1 MKYRERKEFYS
12 LRKFKGV
19 GLASA
24 LVGLAFLSPSVLA
37 DEVTT
42 QPSTA
47 ISTSSEV
54 SGIESSQPTEV
65 EDLVSNLEVSKPIET
80 VSDSKHT
87 EQSVSNTSVVESVTS
102 DLSVTSKEVTD
113 VMTKDTST
121 TSESKPSEVPSE
133 DSLKPKVRSKRSTE
147 SDSTSAESPFVS
159 EKAKEVTKEL
169 SDTLVM
175 DKEDT
180 ASTSAT
186 LFKVAEGVTP
196 IEDEKKY
203 NKRLAEAFDDFPEL
217 VRSQVNSL
225 TFVREPN
232 GSFGF
237 TYSKSGNVNIN
248 MQYYHPE
255 LTNNE
260 PGSIGQYL
268 GVLGHEVG
276 HIMNARSFRDD
287 DTWSYSRDPKYAEL
301 AKEVYNNTSSDFLV
315 SRWASDFADYMSYLR
330 GDYKPQ
336 GSAQEVMDYM
346 DTLFKGILTPRA
358 DRITPELKAAVDSVN
373 AGSVKK
379 LVYDGH
385 VELVADYKRL
395 DEVKQKV
402 QELNSA
408 EVGKVS
414 SKSSDHYKTYGYKT
428 LVTTKYTAN
437 GSKIAE
443 TTLTDKGTSQLDL
456 PGYNFVEKEVT
467 HEGLLVEYKYS
478 AKNTYSLDN
487 EKLSA
492 DLDVQADPSFIGDR
506 NKANLRFTLKE
517 PVSNLRLSYEI
528 QNLTTGVWQTFKG
541 NKGEAEVDSTNLQ
554 GVSKKRNAFHI
565 LGTSEAGYHAFADL
579 NYRLFTGAHGDNT
592 YRMTAT
598 FFDGNTEIGSVSKTF
613 VGKVIS
619 PKYGDLQGVSLKSQ
633 VDLNDGK
640 TIGAIVK
647 NGNLYRPYIGAIGNL
662 NPETKLANLEIGKA
676 RSKDVYKNQGEFL
689 GQSNDNRVRY
699 TILHDDYRLN
709 AINSGGLPVLKDS
722 KDETTNKF
730 LGSEGNDLSLSK
742 KDDLGYTVLT
752 YSTTNLSVSGI
763 TDTWGTFSY
772 VGSDKT
778 PRTDKVPIKV
788 EILKVVDGKETVV
801 DSTIVTKNI
810 EVVNYAESLKPF
822 FADDFQIDRRV
833 SLGLAT
839 KSGDQY
845 KIHYGLYG
853 TNLEYVRTWGFGNWN
868 ENSLDS
874 AERYRLSEV
883 DPNKHIFLENMIS
896 LNIKKP
902 TNAVFSDVDYTVHFD
917 VFKRNDGKP
926 LNFAEIGLQST
937 AGNTLPP
944 KEYKEIVYW
953 LDESGTRHEL
963 GSETSKVNEFFNTR
977 YAIPTNAKSVEVD
990 IQGKVPINYAPSYLI
1005 QYITDDTFE
1014 KVRDENRYLGANEST
1029 VFDSR
1034 AYTAT
1039 SSLTDKLLNKKRDFT
1054 NHAIVRNKEILDAQV
1069 SPNVF
1074 GVDKR
1079 NVPLNQPFRLI
1090 SSHVALASSNGQLT
1104 TNNLLNTTS
1113 ILEDYA
1119 AKKFVLLEEG
1129 VRLSDASWNKQ
1140 STFEFNGKTYSLY
1153 TKPWTEGKDINE
1165 SDFATNILIS
1175 PAASNLISNK
1185 QYDAYT
1191 GLIYKVKEGVSV
1203 PDGRQG
1209 NSAELVYDQVERKRL
1224 DQKILSV
1231 LGETSNN
1238 NQNDVVKLKGVKID
1252 LNTKRSLEFTV
1263 TQTVEDSNV
1272 VTRDYAKSA
1281 GKQVDVVVTLSNG
1294 AQTTSPT
1301 LEVIQKLPVG
1311 DLSYTFVAP
1320 KENSDYTVFYTSDSD
1335 VSSSSNWVSSRPSN
1349 VTGLKWV
1356 RKSALNTGTIDKVAY
1371 SIQVS
1376 DDKFRVTKSVASA
1389 TILNGNL
1396 TGTVND
1402 VAIRNDQEY
1411 RTLTIRKQTYTAGGI
1426 LVENAD
1432 IDVVSLP
1439 VGETMRYKDVVPNFY
1454 LDSVAGGSAT
1464 QTSSDYTLPTV
1475 KPGHWDN
1482 ETFVAPNRDTTM
1494 VFRFTQPADPAE
1506 ARRTY
1511 TTTWENGYV
1520 EPDIQKLQ
1528 TLFGNVRSYEF
1539 LPNES
1544 TQAVKKFNLIYTSG
1558 QKGVGYVDIKIEPK
1572 REKVVGIH
1580 KGITY
1585 QGDESKDLG
1594 YKETISGVNPSY
1606 DKVTNYPVDSTGTFS
1621 EVVSKENEV
1630 AAKDA
1635 TVILG
1640 TKPTVKTES
1649 TPKSTT
1655 YIADQNQTV
1664 KGKETLVSEGTD
1676 GSVKTTTTYTVNP
1689 TTGDI
1694 TSTDSVETVDKV
1706 DKVIKVGNKEVTTEP
1721 ITMKVV
1727 YTADPN
1733 LEKDVQEVDVE
1744 GNAGV
1749 REITTTYTVSSTDGT
1764 LSNPQRTDRVTTPM
1778 VTREVRV
1785 GSVHKD
1791 VEKTPVT
1798 IQYIPTTDLER
1809 DVTEIVKQGSEG
1821 VKTTTTTY
1829 TVDENTGVTSNP
1841 TTSVEDIKM
1850 VPRVIKVGIKSK
1862 VDITKIAITTTYVED
1877 PNLDFGLTETDEEGS
1892 EGEITVTTPYILDIQ
1907 TGKTTEG
1914 VSTTKEIPMVPKRV
1928 RVGVKNKVEETP
1940 IKFGT
1945 EYEADITKP
1954 KGEQTVKVHGVDGK
1968 TIRTTTYT
1976 LDTTTG
1982 VAKENPTTEVTEK
1995 PTNEVVSVGTKPKE
2009 AVEVLAKP
2017 VRYIENPSADKGVK
2031 TTVTVGEDGKKVTIT
2046 TYSVNVD
2053 GSVEDNP
2060 STTTT
2065 TEPKEEVISVG
2076 TKPNVVETPIEFT
2089 TSYEPNLDV
2098 EVGTNTDKVVGKQG
2112 KVITT
2117 TTYTVNPTT
2126 GDVTDNPS
2134 TETREEP
2141 TNRVVSVGA
2150 KPKVS
2155 EVVLDYTTE
2164 YEVDE
2169 TKPVG
2174 YTHTKVQGK
2183 YGKETTTINYTV
2195 DSSDGS
2201 VSASEPVIV
2210 RDEPTTEVIVVGAEP
2225 KVTVIPHPKTTS
2237 YEGDETKDKV
2247 TKTTKVE
2254 GKDGS
2259 TTTTITYTVNPK
2271 TGVVTPNEPKVDE
2284 VPMVET
2290 VVSVGTK
2297 PTTEVTTIP
2306 APVKYQPSTNL
2317 EHGTKVQI
2325 SKGEEGSSS
2334 VTTTYTVNPKTGDI
2348 TETVGTP
2355 VVKDATPTVYSVGTK
2370 PTTEITT
2377 QPYTT
2382 TYVTREDKEV
2392 GYREVTTKGVEGT
2405 TTVKTIYTVDE
2416 NTGEVTSHDGTPEVV
2431 APITEVVEVGIQP
2444 KVDVVPI
2451 KRPVKYISDD
2461 KLDLGKQETETEGSD
2476 GSTTTITTFKVTETG
2491 EVVANP
2497 STSETINPK
2506 EQVVRVGTKP
2516 KVDVEK
2522 VARKVTYLADATKE
2536 FGFTEVK
2543 TEGSDGSVT
2552 TTITYTV
2559 NEDGSVSP
2567 NAPTKEVV
2575 EAVTK
2580 IVVMGTKPK
2589 VTVEK
2594 TNYTTSYEE
2603 DDTLTKGETKVKVQG
2618 KEGVKTTTV
2627 TYILDTELGVV
2638 RENKPTVEDVE
2649 VVNEVILVGTKP
2661 EVTSDPIPY
2670 TTEYVPNTQ
2679 VEKGETSVKTKGEN
2693 GKTTTTVTYK
2703 VDKTTGKVTEK
2714 DRKVDI
2720 VSPKNEVVE
2729 VGNKPT
2735 TEVVVVP
2742 SVVRYEADTSKKVGS
2757 DNETTKGKDGSKST
2771 TTTYNVDPK
2780 TGKITEVVGI
2790 PVITNQTETVV
2801 KVGAKPKEEVTEIPV
2816 ETEYVDTPDLY
2827 VGEEK
2832 VISEGTPG
2840 SVTKTTSYSVNEKTG
2855 EVTEN
2860 KPWTTTVP
2868 MKKRVVHRGTN
2879 QYKASVVANYYLE
2892 GTTEKLQE
2900 SKEQKDLV
2908 VGTTYKTSSELSKA
2922 PEVTKEVKDGK
2933 ETTTTVSYELVST
2946 PENAEGKVT
2955 KEDVVVNYYYK
2966 RVVTTEVKDLTPEKP
2981 QTPEKPETPEKPQTP
2996 EKPEV
3001 PHKPEVPQ
3009 KPQEAPKPTE
3019 KPVAVETPQ
3028 KEEKALREETTASKR
3043 ELPNTGTSESA
3054 GLGLL
3059 SGLGI
3064 LSAFGLLTRRK
3075 SSEED

>member
-1 MKYRERKEFYS
+1 MQILLSRK
-12 LRKFKGV
+12 L
-19 GLASA
+19 
-24 LVGLAFLSPSVLA
+24 
-37 DEVTT
+37 
-42 QPSTA
+42 
-47 ISTSSEV
+47 
-54 SGIESSQPTEV
+54 
-65 EDLVSNLEVSKPIET
+65 
-80 VSDSKHT
+80 
-87 EQSVSNTSVVESVTS
+87 
-102 DLSVTSKEVTD
+102 
-113 VMTKDTST
+113 
-121 TSESKPSEVPSE
+121 
-133 DSLKPKVRSKRSTE
+133 
-147 SDSTSAESPFVS
+147 
-159 EKAKEVTKEL
+159 
-169 SDTLVM
+169 
-175 DKEDT
+175 
-180 ASTSAT
+180 
-186 LFKVAEGVTP
+186 
-196 IEDEKKY
+196 
-203 NKRLAEAFDDFPEL
+203 
-217 VRSQVNSL
+217 QVNSTNL
-225 TFVREPN
+225 N
-232 GSFGF
+232 GRVKKDYF
-237 TYSKSGNVNIN
+237 I
-248 MQYYHPE
+248 
-255 LTNNE
+255 
-260 PGSIGQYL
+260 
-268 GVLGHEVG
+268 HEVG
-276 HIMNARSFRDD
+276 S
-287 DTWSYSRDPKYAEL
+287 L
-301 AKEVYNNTSSDFLV
+301 TS
-315 SRWASDFADYMSYLR
+315 
-330 GDYKPQ
+330 
-336 GSAQEVMDYM
+336 
-346 DTLFKGILTPRA
+346 
-358 DRITPELKAAVDSVN
+358 
-373 AGSVKK
+373 
-379 LVYDGH
+379 
-385 VELVADYKRL
+385 
-395 DEVKQKV
+395 
-402 QELNSA
+402 
-408 EVGKVS
+408 
-414 SKSSDHYKTYGYKT
+414 GYH
-428 LVTTKYTAN
+428 A
-437 GSKIAE
+437 
-443 TTLTDKGTSQLDL
+443 
-456 PGYNFVEKEVT
+456 
-467 HEGLLVEYKYS
+467 
-478 AKNTYSLDN
+478 
-487 EKLSA
+487 SA
-492 DLDVQADPSFIGDR
+492 DLTYG
-506 NKANLRFTLKE
+506 L
-517 PVSNLRLSYEI
+517 
-528 QNLTTGVWQTFKG
+528 QN
-541 NKGEAEVDSTNLQ
+541 
-554 GVSKKRNAFHI
+554 
-565 LGTSEAGYHAFADL
+565 
-579 NYRLFTGAHGDNT
+579 GAHGDNT

-598 FFDGNTEIGSVSKTF
+598 FLDGNTEIGSVSKTF
-613 VGKVIS
+613 VGKVAS
-619 PKYGDLQGVSLKSQ
+619 FKEGDLQGVSLKSQ

-640 TIGAIVK
+640 TVGAIVK
-647 NGNLYRPYIGAIGNL
+647 NGNLYRPYIGAIGHL
-662 NPETKLANLEIGKA
+662 NPETKLENLEIGKA
-676 RSKDVYKNQGEFL
+676 RSKDVYKDQAED
-689 GQSNDNRVRY
+689 QSKSKDSRVRY
-699 TILHDDYRLN
+699 TILNDNYRLN
-709 AINSGGLPVLKDS
+709 AIDSGMLPVLRDMKD
-722 KDETTNKF
+722 DTTNKF
-730 LGSEGNDLSLSK
+730 LGSRTLESNMSK
-742 KDDLGYTVLT
+742 KDSLGYTVTT
-752 YSTTNLSVSGI
+752 YNLDNWSVSGI

-772 VGSDKT
+772 IGNDKT
-778 PRTDKVPIKV
+778 SRTDKVPIKI
-788 EILKVVDGKETVV
+788 ELLKVIDGKETVV
-801 DSTIVTKNI
+801 DSTVVTKDVEI
-810 EVVNYAESLKPF
+810 VNYDESLKPF
-822 FADDFQIDRRV
+822 FAEDFQIDRRV

-839 KSGDQY
+839 KAGDQY
-845 KIHYGLYG
+845 KIHYGIYG
-853 TNLEYVRTWGFGNWN
+853 TNLEHVRTWSFDNWK
-868 ENSLDS
+868 ENSSDS
-874 AERYRLSEV
+874 AERYRLS
-883 DPNKHIFLENMIS
+883 DIDSNKHVFLENMVS

-902 TNAVFSDVDYTVHFD
+902 TNAVFSDVDYTVHMN

-926 LNFAEIGLQST
+926 LNFEEI
-937 AGNTLPP
+937 TLKSWVNRNPILTP
-944 KEYKEIVYW
+944 KEYSETAYW
-953 LDESGTRHEL
+953 LDESGTRHKL
-963 GSETSKVNEFFNTR
+963 GSKVSAVDDTFETR
-977 YAIPTNAKSVEVD
+977 YTIPTNAKSVEID
-990 IQGKVPINYAPSYLI
+990 IQGKVPIDYGPGYLM
-1005 QYITDDTFE
+1005 QYITEDTFE
-1014 KVRDENRYLGANEST
+1014 KVRDENRYLGSNESL
-1029 VFDSR
+1029 VYDSR
-1034 AYTAT
+1034 AYTAI

-1054 NHAIVRNKEILDAQV
+1054 NHAIIRNKEILDAQV
-1069 SPNVF
+1069 HPDVFGADRRNVF
-1074 GVDKR
+1074 
-1079 NVPLNQPFRLI
+1079 LNQPFRLT

-1113 ILEDYA
+1113 ILGDYP
-1119 AKKFVLLEEG
+1119 AKRFVLLEDG

-1153 TKPWTEGKDINE
+1153 TKPWNESKDINE

-1175 PAASNLISNK
+1175 PSASNLISNK

-1191 GLIYKVKEGVSV
+1191 GLIYKVKEGVGV
-1203 PDGRQG
+1203 PDGYLA

-1263 TQTVEDSNV
+1263 AQTVEDSAI

-1311 DLSYTFVAP
+1311 DLNYTFVAP

-1335 VSSSSNWVSSRPSN
+1335 VSSSSNWVSSKPSN

-1376 DDKFRVTKSVASA
+1376 DDKSKVTKSIA
-1389 TILNGNL
+1389 TATMLNGNL
-1396 TGTVND
+1396 VGTIND

-1426 LVENAD
+1426 LIENVD
-1432 IDVVSLP
+1432 DDVLSIP
-1439 VGETMRYKDVVPNFY
+1439 VGETVRYKDVVKNFY
-1454 LDSVAGGSAT
+1454 LDSVARGDAT
-1464 QTSSDYTLPTV
+1464 QTSSDYTLPSV

-1482 ETFVAPNRDTTM
+1482 ETFVVPDKDTSMT
-1494 VFRFTQPADPAE
+1494 FRFTQPADPTE
-1506 ARRTY
+1506 TRRTY

-1580 KGITY
+1580 KGIIY

-1630 AAKDA
+1630 AAKAA

-1655 YIADQNQTV
+1655 YVADPDQTV
-1664 KGKETLVSEGTD
+1664 KGKETIVSEGTD

-1706 DKVIKVGNKEVTTEP
+1706 GKVIKVGNKDVTTEP

-1749 REITTTYTVSSTDGT
+1749 REITTTYTVSPTDGT

-1798 IQYIPTTDLER
+1798 IQYIPTTNLER
-1809 DVTEIVKQGSEG
+1809 DVTEVVKQGSEG

-1829 TVDENTGVTSNP
+1829 TVDEKTGVTSNP
-1841 TTSVEDIKM
+1841 TTSVEDTKM

-1862 VDITKIAITTTYVED
+1862 VETTKIAITTTYVEG

-1892 EGEITVTTPYILDIQ
+1892 EGETVVTTPYVLDTQ

-1914 VSTTKEIPMVPKRV
+1914 VSTTKETPMVPKRV
-1928 RVGVKNKVEETP
+1928 RVGVKTKVEETP

-1976 LDTTTG
+1976 LDITTG
-1982 VAKENPTTEVTEK
+1982 VAKENPATEVTEK
-1995 PTNEVVSVGTKPKE
+1995 PTTEIISVGTKPKE
-2009 AVEVLAKP
+2009 DVEVLAKP

-2076 TKPNVVETPIEFT
+2076 TKPNVVEAPIEFT
-2089 TSYEPNLDV
+2089 TSYEPNLEV
-2098 EVGTNTDKVVGKQG
+2098 EVGTNIDKVVGKQG
-2112 KVITT
+2112 KVTTT
-2117 TTYTVNPTT
+2117 TTYSVNPTT
-2126 GDVTDNPS
+2126 GDVIDNPS
-2134 TETREEP
+2134 TEKREEP

-2183 YGKETTTINYTV
+2183 YGKEITTINYTV
-2195 DSSDGS
+2195 NPSDGS
-2201 VSASEPVIV
+2201 VSANEPVVV
-2210 RDEPTTEVIVVGAEP
+2210 RDEPTTEVIVVGVEP
-2225 KVTVIPHPKTTS
+2225 KVTVVPHPKTTS
-2237 YEGDETKDKV
+2237 YEGDETKEKG

-2259 TTTTITYTVNPK
+2259 TTTTITYTVSPK

-2306 APVKYQPSTNL
+2306 ASVKYQPSTNL

-2325 SKGEEGSSS
+2325 SKGEDGSSS
-2334 VTTTYTVNPKTGDI
+2334 ITTTYTVNPKTGDI

-2355 VVKDATPTVYSVGTK
+2355 VVKDPTPNVYSVGTK

-2377 QPYTT
+2377 QPYST

-2392 GYREVTTKGVEGT
+2392 RYREVTTKGVEGT
-2405 TTVKTIYTVDE
+2405 TTVKTTYTVNE
-2416 NTGEVTSHDGTPEVV
+2416 NTGEVTSHDGSPEVV
-2431 APITEVVEVGIQP
+2431 APITEVVEVGVQP

-2451 KRPVKYISDD
+2451 KRLIKYISDD
-2461 KLDLGKQETETEGSD
+2461 KLEFGKQETETEGSD
-2476 GSTTTITTFKVTETG
+2476 GSTTTTTTYKVTETG

-2497 STSETINPK
+2497 STSETVEPK

-2516 KVDVEK
+2516 KVDVET
-2522 VARKVTYLADATKE
+2522 VARKVTYLADATKD

-2552 TTITYTV
+2552 TTTTYTV

-2567 NAPTKEVV
+2567 NTPTKEVV

-2618 KEGVKTTTV
+2618 KEGVKTTTI
-2627 TYILDTELGVV
+2627 TYTLDTELGVV
-2638 RENKPTVEDVE
+2638 KENKPTVEDVE
-2649 VVNEVILVGTKP
+2649 VVNEVILVGTNP

-2670 TTEYVPNTQ
+2670 TTEYRPNTQ

-2735 TEVVVVP
+2735 TEVVVIP

-2757 DNETTKGKDGSKST
+2757 DNVTTKGKDGSKST
-2771 TTTYNVDPK
+2771 TTTYIVDPK
-2780 TGKITEVVGI
+2780 TGKITEAVGI
-2790 PVITNQTETVV
+2790 PVITDQVETVV
-2801 KVGAKPKEEVTEIPV
+2801 KVGAKPKEDVTEIPV

-2832 VISEGTPG
+2832 VISEGTLG
-2840 SVTKTTSYSVNEKTG
+2840 SVTKTTSYTVNEKTG

-2908 VGTTYKTSSELSKA
+2908 VGTTYKTSSEISKE

-2946 PENAEGKVT
+2946 PKNAEGKVA
-2955 KEDVVVNYYYK
+2955 KEGVVVNYYYK
-2966 RVVTTEVKDLTPEKP
+2966 RVVKTEVKDLTPEKP
-2981 QTPEKPETPEKPQTP
+2981 VTPEKPEAS
-2996 EKPEV
+2996 
-3001 PHKPEVPQ
+3001 HKPEVPQ

-3064 LSAFGLLTRRK
+3064 FSALGLLTRRK